1 LLHGHSEQGRRK
13 EWPWGFRGG
22 SEAPPSQPTFDCIV
36 IKLHHTNQSCRK
48 DLLQFRTSRNNDQ
61 RRDDVKILC
70 PVKDVARRS
79 SGARARFHVQI
90 ACRGDSNVSRLI
102 RRNGLRVKRGKKVW
116 MYRWHVLL
124 MINRSSSVVPATSD
138 NPVLAHVLER
148 LQRLEDIVLAK
159 PNDAVQN
166 ITSGVDSSR
175 PVPTLHEDVV
185 QNEIF
190 HSMGRSDVSPQT
202 NINQHEDN
210 IRETEITASRPTDT
224 IDEEASFTFVT
235 AKVSELALDLG
246 LETPVLTK
254 ISVNGSRVIRRICLP
269 ERTEAHV
276 LFQSFAK
283 SLGSWYHIYHRQTVE
298 TLLDKTYHQI
308 AQGQIPSLSHA
319 ALLLSI
325 FASGAYFQASAAWP
339 ECVFTN
345 HQAANQLSSCW
356 KQNTLDILDY
366 VERATTPTVIEE
378 LQATIIVALMLQN
391 IEGMSRASHESSH

>member
-1 LLHGHSEQGRRK
+1 MFK
-13 EWPWGFRGG
+13 
-22 SEAPPSQPTFDCIV
+22 
-36 IKLHHTNQSCRK
+36 
-48 DLLQFRTSRNNDQ
+48 NNDQ

-70 PVKDVARRS
+70 PVKGVARRS

-90 ACRGDSNVSRLI
+90 ACRGDSNVSHLM
-102 RRNGLRVKRGKKVW
+102 RRNGLKRGKKTW
-116 MYRWHVLL
+116 MCRWHVLL
-124 MINRSSSVVPATSD
+124 IRDRSSSVIPSTSD
-138 NPVLAHVLER
+138 NIVLAQVLER
-148 LQRLEDIVLAK
+148 LQRLEDIVLTK
-159 PNDAVQN
+159 PDHVVQN
-166 ITSGVDSSR
+166 IDSGDDGTRSI
-175 PVPTLHEDVV
+175 PVLHEDVV

-202 NINQHEDN
+202 NIDQHEDN

-224 IDEEASFTFVT
+224 IDGEANFTFVS
-235 AKVSELALDLG
+235 AKVSDLVFDLG

-254 ISVNGSRVIRRICLP
+254 ISVSGSRVIRRICLP

-298 TLLDKTYHQI
+298 ALLDKTYYQI
-308 AQGQIPSLSHA
+308 AQGQTPSFSHA

-339 ECVFTN
+339 ECVFSN
-345 HQAANQLSSCW
+345 HQAANQLSACW

-391 IEGMSRASHESSH
+391 IEGMSQASYERPHQTKSGRPLQKVLAATHHLNHTC

>member
-1 LLHGHSEQGRRK
+1 L
-13 EWPWGFRGG
+13 
-22 SEAPPSQPTFDCIV
+22 QPTFDCI
-36 IKLHHTNQSCRK
+36 IFKFHHPNQSCRK
-48 DLLQFRTSRNNDQ
+48 DLLQYRMPRNNDQ
-61 RRDDVKILC
+61 RHDDVKILC
-70 PVKDVARRS
+70 LVKGVARRS

-90 ACRGDSNVSRLI
+90 ACREDLNVSLLI
-102 RRNGLRVKRGKKVW
+102 RRNGLRVKRGKKTW
-116 MYRWHVLL
+116 MCRWHVLL
-124 MINRSSSVVPATSD
+124 IRNRSSSVVPATSD
-138 NPVLAHVLER
+138 NPVLAQVLER

-159 PNDAVQN
+159 PNHVVRN
-166 ITSGVDSSR
+166 ITSGFDDSR

-202 NINQHEDN
+202 NITQCEDN

-235 AKVSELALDLG
+235 AQVSELASDLG
-246 LETPVLTK
+246 LETPVLTR
-254 ISVNGSRVIRRICLP
+254 ISVSGSRVIRRICLP

-298 TLLDKTYHQI
+298 ILLDKTYYQI
-308 AQGQIPSLSHA
+308 AQGQTPSYSHA

-325 FASGAYFQASAAWP
+325 FASGAYFQASTAWP
-339 ECVFTN
+339 ECVFTDPR
-345 HQAANQLSSCW
+345 AANQLSSCW

-391 IEGMSRASHESSH
+391 IEGMSRASYERSHQTKSERSLQKVLAATHHFNHAC